1 MKTNLAELTAPQPA
15 PDLTQLPPPGT
26 ARNPLEGVLLEV
38 GTHLG
43 DVPLQRML
51 SLSLGNLHVALCLHR
66 VGPGRGTMT
75 ISTAKLDALLELL
88 RGAKPVGDRPWLTL
102 SFDDGY
108 DDAAEYVK
116 TRAPNYPDVEWLM
129 FVCPEKNEKRVG
141 FQWDARG
148 SGEELAHVE
157 ALRALARLPNVKL
170 GNHTNSHRR
179 QVLLSQEQARHEYVT
194 SRADF
199 VRLYGPQ
206 RHFAFP
212 FGTPD
217 REYELRHVELLRELE
232 PEGLIWSTENRPYLP
247 EERRPGAVL
256 PRYSPDGTWT
266 HHQIAF
272 WISAIALRFRM
283 QGSPYRY

>member
-1 MKTNLAELTAPQPA
+1 MKSNLADVSAPAQTPDLAEL
-15 PDLTQLPPPGT
+15 PPPEVT
-26 ARNPLEGVLLEV
+26 RNPLEAVLLEV

-43 DVPLQRML
+43 DAPLQRML
-51 SLSLGNLHVALCLHR
+51 SLSLGQMNVALCLHR
-66 VGPGRGTMT
+66 VGTARGSMT
-75 ISTAKLDALLELL
+75 ISAPMLDSLLELL
-88 RGAKPVGDRPWLTL
+88 RGTRPVGDRPWLTFA
-102 SFDDGY
+102 FDDGY

-116 TRAPNYPDVEWLM
+116 SRAPNYPDIEWLF

-141 FQWDARG
+141 FQWDANG

-157 ALRALARLPNVKL
+157 ALRALARLPNVTL

-179 QVLLSQEQARHEYVT
+179 QVLLSQEEALEEYVT

-199 VRLYGPQ
+199 TRLFGPQ

-217 REYELRHVELLRELE
+217 REYELRHVDLLRRLD
-232 PEGLIWSTENRPYLP
+232 PETVIWSTESRPYLP
-247 EERRPGAVL
+247 EERAPGAVL
-256 PRYSPDGTWT
+256 PRFPIDGTWT
-266 HHQIAF
+266 YHQVAL
-272 WISAIALRFRM
+272 WMSAIALRFRM